1 MTIEKKWWNLKPTW
15 GFKGAI
21 ATKNEK
27 SQQKKIRKQVCKLKN
42 QSYSKWSR
50 KQKHATQKEI
60 SHEKYAPITSK

>member
-27 SQQKKIRKQVCKLKN
+27 SQQKINQKASVQVKKPKL
-42 QSYSKWSR
+42 
-50 KQKHATQKEI
+50 
-60 SHEKYAPITSK
+60 